1 MIMKLRAESRDLI
14 LLRQGFGGQDGGQEV
29 QEPEAKRWAA
39 RSLPV
44 SLTGISLQLSAFSLL
59 ILSGCAT
66 APKPVPVPQ
75 PILAPRAASVPAAA
89 PVVAKPAPSQP
100 ASVSPGTPSP
110 RVPSPVV
117 APALAKNEFVLAIE
131 SEPAGAIIVVNNTPV
146 GKAPLKLAIKGT
158 PLGFFRDY
166 VMVKARFL
174 ATSLTETSITVE
186 EDCTPLEKIPGKLI
200 FTPQGA
206 QRRQP

>member
-1 MIMKLRAESRDLI
+1 M
-14 LLRQGFGGQDGGQEV
+14 
-29 QEPEAKRWAA
+29 
-39 RSLPV
+39 
-44 SLTGISLQLSAFSLL
+44 
-59 ILSGCAT
+59 
-66 APKPVPVPQ
+66 PQ
-75 PILAPRAASVPAAA
+75 PILAPQAAPAA
-89 PVVAKPAPSQP
+89 PVVAKPTPPQPS
-100 ASVSPGTPSP
+100 SVLPGTPPP

-117 APALAKNEFVLAIE
+117 APAPAKNEFVLAIE

-186 EDCTPLEKIPGKLI
+186 EDCTPLEKIPGKLV